1 MSNTNATAAA
11 PAPAGQPAV
20 AAQPRQAAAGSGGK
34 RHRPGS
40 AQDALFWLSGIEAIL
55 FAAMILALDAHVSWL
70 FPIRFGTTSGDV
82 SASTSATFF
91 LPLAWAIFHAV
102 VQQADS
108 AFRTELS
115 LLIKGELWWVFLTS
129 IAPVTAAIIG
139 FLFLGSWG
147 TGWWINVKM
156 VIFLT
161 ALLASVNDAPSTWAA
176 LREITGRK

>member
-1 MSNTNATAAA
+1 MSNTNATSTA
-11 PAPAGQPAV
+11 PTP
-20 AAQPRQAAAGSGGK
+20 AAGAQSKPASAGGM

-55 FAAMILALDAHVSWL
+55 FAAMILALDAHISWL

-91 LPLAWAIFHAV
+91 LPLAWAIIHAI

-108 AFRTELS
+108 AFRTKLS

-129 IAPVTAAIIG
+129 VAPVTAAIAG

-147 TGWWINVKM
+147 TAWWLNIKM
-156 VIFLT
+156 VVFLT

-176 LREITGRK
+176 LREIVGRK